1 MKVLIEGYYYDPAVL
16 EREQV
21 TDGLIEYHRR
31 PSDGFVCYNYVG
43 HVYSPKLKDYIFFL
57 PKVVLE
63 EKRKEDDGD
72 DRVFGEKPEDIICV
86 SDKDGKMD
94 TAQRGFVC
102 ELAVWVYRALM
113 IYRETHPNQN
123 ILLERN
129 IAQIGNRR
137 QRLSDTFT
145 GHHSRADTF

>member
-31 PSDGFVCYNYVG
+31 PSDGYVCYNYVG
-43 HVYSPKLKDYIFFL
+43 HVYSPMLKDYIFFL

-63 EKRKEDDGD
+63 EKGTDGADD

-86 SDKDGKMD
+86 SDKDAARFCM
-94 TAQRGFVC
+94 R
-102 ELAVWVYRALM
+102 
-113 IYRETHPNQN
+113 
-123 ILLERN
+123 
-129 IAQIGNRR
+129 
-137 QRLSDTFT
+137 T
-145 GHHSRADTF
+145 GCLGVPCADDLP

>member
-31 PSDGFVCYNYVG
+31 PSDGYVCYNYVG
-43 HVYSPKLKDYIFFL
+43 HVYSPLLKDYIFFL

-63 EKRKEDDGD
+63 EKGTEGVDD

-86 SDKDGKMD
+86 SDKGGKMNA
-94 TAQRGFVC
+94 AQRGFVC

-113 IYRETHPNQN
+113 IYRETHPDQN

-129 IAQIGNRR
+129 IAQIGRCWTSFWN
-137 QRLSDTFT
+137 
-145 GHHSRADTF
+145 